1 MSPEP
6 KYHTQTVQILPLPLR
21 NLRRRTNFRI
31 IMKTSK
37 TEAQSLIESLDL
49 KPLPLEGGYFRE
61 TYRSDRKIGGSK
73 DVSTCIYF
81 LLTDETFSAFHRLP
95 SDEIWHFYSGD
106 PVDLYT
112 IDEGGQLTVHKLSS
126 QIASGIAP
134 QVVVKSGCWQ
144 AANLSE
150 GGRFA
155 LLGCTV
161 APAFDFED
169 YEHGRRDHLL
179 ERFPQHR
186 DEIMKLT
193 RGE

>member
-1 MSPEP
+1 MYLHASISCSPP
-6 KYHTQTVQILPLPLR
+6 RHFLPFIAC
-21 NLRRRTNFRI
+21 RRTKYGISIAAIRW
-31 IMKTSK
+31 TSYSI
-37 TEAQSLIESLDL
+37 TDA
-49 KPLPLEGGYFRE
+49 G
-61 TYRSDRKIGGSK
+61 
-73 DVSTCIYF
+73 
-81 LLTDETFSAFHRLP
+81 LLTVS
-95 SDEIWHFYSGD
+95 
-106 PVDLYT
+106 
-112 IDEGGQLTVHKLSS
+112 KLSS
-126 QIASGIAP
+126 QVGPGVAP

-169 YEHGRRDHLL
+169 YEHGMREQLL

>member
-6 KYHTQTVQILPLPLR
+6 KYHTQTVKILPLPLR
-21 NLRRRTNFRI
+21 NLRQRTNFPI

-61 TYRSDRKIGGSK
+61 TYRSDRKIDGSK

-81 LLTDETFSAFHRLP
+81 LLTGESFSAFHRLP

-112 IDEGGQLTVHKLSS
+112 IDEGGLLTVHKLSS
-126 QIASGIAP
+126 QISLGTAP
-134 QVVVKSGCWQ
+134 QVVVKSGIWQ
-144 AANLSE
+144 AANLAE
-150 GGRFA
+150 GGSFA

-169 YEHGRRDHLL
+169 YEHGRRENLL
-179 ERFPQHR
+179 ESFPQHR